1 MERRVLLTGLAV
13 LAATPA
19 LAQSA
24 PATTGT
30 PAANPPMPA
39 PAPAMKI
46 GAPMSMSDAQK
57 KHVMDTL
64 AAGSLSLALS
74 RIALTKV
81 KHPMLKQFAG
91 FEVAEQETIANILK
105 QMQMPGGIP
114 SSAVI
119 PPTET
124 EVASNLDATGKT
136 VVEKM
141 QAMKAGPAFDRD
153 YIKAQ
158 VDGHK
163 LLLDIQEAYLKAPD
177 NADETHVAMLA
188 KGMIR
193 EHLAL
198 LGDLERMG

>member
-24 PATTGT
+24 PTATSA

-57 KHVMDTL
+57 KHVMDTM

-114 SSAVI
+114 SGAVI

-124 EVASNLDATGKT
+124 EVVSNLDATGKT
-136 VVEKM
+136 MVERM

-153 YIKAQ
+153 YVKAQ
-158 VDGHK
+158 IDGHK
-163 LLLDIQEAYLKAPD
+163 LLLDIQEAYLKTPD
-177 NADETHVAMLA
+177 NADETHVALLA
-188 KGMIR
+188 KGMIK

-198 LGDLERMG
+198 LGDLEKMG